1 MQNIYR
7 KVRNIL
13 YNVLRKF
20 DFIILKNERKL
31 IMEEKIFSTV
41 IEPKNKLLD
50 FKLKEVWAYKDLIM
64 LFVRRTFVAQYK
76 QTILGPAWAIIQPL
90 FTTVIFTIVFGN
102 LAGLAPGGVP
112 TFIFYLCGSIAWTY
126 FSGCLT
132 TTSTTFTANSSIM
145 GKVYFPRLVMPI
157 STVISQL
164 IAFVIQAIFFVMFL
178 IYYCVIDAGV
188 RPNLCMLLTPL
199 FILQLAL
206 LGLGFGIIVSA
217 LTTKY
222 RDLAMLVSFG
232 VQIWMYVTPV
242 AYDIGIIPEQLMN
255 LYMVNPVTP
264 IICMLR
270 YAFLGIGKL
279 QFEYYILSWGITIVV
294 VLVGII
300 MFNRVE
306 KNFMDTV

>member
-1 MQNIYR
+1 MEA
-7 KVRNIL
+7 K
-13 YNVLRKF
+13 KF
-20 DFIILKNERKL
+20 Q
-31 IMEEKIFSTV
+31 TV

-50 FKLKEVWAYKDLIM
+50 LKLKEVWDYKDLVM

-90 FTTVIFTIVFGN
+90 FTTVIFTVVFGN

-132 TTSTTFTANSSIM
+132 ATSTTFTANSSIM

-164 IAFVIQAIFFVMFL
+164 IAFGIQAIFFVVFL
-178 IYYCVIDAGV
+178 IYYYVIGAGV
-188 RPNLCMLLTPL
+188 HPNVYILLTPVL
-199 FILQLAL
+199 ILQLAL
-206 LGLGFGIIVSA
+206 MGLGFGVIISA

-222 RDLAMLVSFG
+222 RDLAMVVGFG
-232 VQIWMYVTPV
+232 TQIWMYLTPV
-242 AYDIGIIPEQLMN
+242 AYDIGIIPERLMTI
-255 LYMVNPVTP
+255 YMLNPVTSV
-264 IICMLR
+264 ICMLR
-270 YAFLGIGKL
+270 YAFLGIGEL
-279 QFEYYILSWGITIVV
+279 QLKYYMISWGITIFVV
-294 VLVGII
+294 FVGII

-306 KNFMDTV
+306 KTFMDTV